1 MEASY
6 TQFRENI
13 LMALYE
19 EERLEGNGD
28 VILFRKL
35 VDEFGLEWR
44 PGWLIE
50 VQKDL
55 LADGLITGPSNARND
70 DMAIGKL
77 SGRGLRHVEEEYGAI
92 GGVPT
97 LLTKPEHDDLVIQVE
112 EAAPV
117 DRERQTVSSSSWTGI
132 EARLATSPAIIEQIS
147 IKIVEIDRLIDA
159 TGLTNAER
167 QKAKAITSALQ
178 NLILSPEPEWQVIV
192 QLLNSPNLTAVLN
205 VAAVVQLTLAL
216 IFGS

>member
-1 MEASY
+1 METTY

-19 EERLEGNGD
+19 EERLEGQGD

-35 VDEFGLEWR
+35 VDEYELEAR
-44 PGWLIE
+44 PGWLLE
-50 VQKDL
+50 AQKDL

-77 SGRGLRHVEEEYGAI
+77 SGRGLRHIEAEYGAI

-97 LLTKPEHDDLVIQVE
+97 LLAKPDHDDLIIPVK
-112 EAAPV
+112 AAPPTEV
-117 DRERQTVSSSSWTGI
+117 AYPTVSSVDWTGI
-132 EARLATSPAIIEQIS
+132 EARLATSPV
-147 IKIVEIDRLIDA
+147 IVEKISVKISEIDELIEA
-159 TGLTNAER
+159 TGLTNFER
-167 QKAKAITSALQ
+167 QKAKAITSALRS
-178 NLILSPEPEWQVIV
+178 LVASPEPEWKAIV

-205 VAAVVQLTLAL
+205 VATIVQLTLAL